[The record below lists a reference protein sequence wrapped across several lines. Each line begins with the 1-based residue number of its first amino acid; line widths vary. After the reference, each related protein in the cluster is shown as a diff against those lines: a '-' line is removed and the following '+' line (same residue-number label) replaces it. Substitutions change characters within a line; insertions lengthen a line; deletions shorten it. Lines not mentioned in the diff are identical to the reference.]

1 MLGAMHRDYSLH
13 SIDSG
18 GPMATEVEVLLPRE
32 HVLHRPHSGNHPE
45 RPERIDMVMRGLAG
59 AGISV
64 RVLEPAERPREVLLS
79 AHDSGYIE
87 LVERLSRHRGYIDS
101 DTYLTPHTFRIAM
114 RAASASI
121 EAAEKIIHG
130 SSLGIALPRPPG
142 HHAGRSGRA
151 LGAPTQGFCIFNNA
165 ALASIRLIESGY
177 EPVAVIDIDIHHGNG
192 TQEIF
197 WRDPRVVH
205 IDLHDSSIYPG
216 TGWHIDVGSGEGAGT
231 KINIPLIP
239 GNRDPEYIHAWVEVV
254 EPALYFFKPRAIVIS
269 AGFDAHEGE
278 FMGYVKLTTEL
289 YRWLGHRL
297 WELSRRIASVSGVV
311 FVLEGGYGPGLYE
324 GLPSF
329 LQGLLGRGA
338 PEISGKAGRA
348 RPENKDLVESIKR
361 TINTYYS
368 VYT

>member
-1 MLGAMHRDYSLH
+1 LALG
-13 SIDSG
+13 
-18 GPMATEVEVLLPRE
+18 VEVLIPGD
-32 HVLHRPHSGNHPE
+32 HVLHRPYDDHPE
-45 RPERIDMVMRGLAG
+45 RPERIEIALRGLAR

-64 RVLEPAERPREVLLS
+64 RVLEPSERPREALFS
-79 AHDSGYIE
+79 AHDREYVE
-87 LVERLSRHRGYIDS
+87 LVERMSRSRRYIDS
-101 DTYLTPHTFRIAM
+101 DTYLTPHTFRVAL

-121 EAAEKIIHG
+121 EAAEKIMGG
-130 SSLGIALPRPPG
+130 SPLGIALPRPPG

-165 ALASIRLIESGY
+165 ALAALRLIGSGY
-177 EPVAVIDIDIHHGNG
+177 EPVAIIDIDIHHGNG

-231 KINIPLIP
+231 KVNIPLLP
-239 GNRDPEYIHAWVEVV
+239 GSRDPEYVHAWIEAV
-254 EPALYFFKPRAIVIS
+254 EPAIYFFKPRAIVIS

-278 FMGYVKLTTEL
+278 VMGYVKLSTEL
-289 YRWLGHRL
+289 YRWLGHRV
-297 WELSRRIASVSGVV
+297 WELSRRVASISGVV

-329 LQGLLGRGA
+329 LLGLLGREA
-338 PEISGKAGRA
+338 PEMGGEARRA
-348 RPENKDLVESIKR
+348 RPEHVDLVNSLKR
-361 TINTYYS
+361 VINTYYR

>member
-1 MLGAMHRDYSLH
+1 LA
-13 SIDSG
+13 
-18 GPMATEVEVLLPRE
+18 PEVEVLIPGD
-32 HVLHRPHSGNHPE
+32 HVLHRPHDDHPE
-45 RPERIDMVMRGLAG
+45 RPERIELALKGLAR

-64 RVLEPAERPREVLLS
+64 KISEPPERPKEALFS
-79 AHDSGYIE
+79 AHDREYVE
-87 LVERLSRHRGYIDS
+87 LVERLSKSRRYMDS
-101 DTYLTPHTFRIAM
+101 DTYLTPHTFRVAL

-121 EAAEKIIHG
+121 EAAEKIIYG
-130 SSLGIALPRPPG
+130 SPLSLSLPRPPG

-165 ALASIRLIESGY
+165 ALAALRLVGSGY
-177 EPVAVIDIDIHHGNG
+177 APVVIIDIDIHHGNG

-197 WRDPRVVH
+197 WRDPRVIH

-239 GNRDPEYIHAWVEVV
+239 GSRDPEYIHAWLEAV

-278 FMGYVKLTTEL
+278 VMGYVKLTTDL
-289 YRWLGHRL
+289 YRWLGHRI
-297 WELSRRIASVSGVV
+297 WSLSRRIPSIAGIV
-311 FVLEGGYGPGLYE
+311 FVLEGGYGSGLYE

-329 LQGLLGRGA
+329 VLGLLGKGA
-338 PEISGKAGRA
+338 PELEGRVGRA
-348 RPENKDLVESIKR
+348 RAEHVDVVNSLKR
-361 TINTYYS
+361 VINVYYKIYS
-368 VYT
+368 